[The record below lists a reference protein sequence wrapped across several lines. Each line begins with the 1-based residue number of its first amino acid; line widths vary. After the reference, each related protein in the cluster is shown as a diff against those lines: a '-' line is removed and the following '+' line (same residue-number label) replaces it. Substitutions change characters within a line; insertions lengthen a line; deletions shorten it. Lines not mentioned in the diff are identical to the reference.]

1 MRATV
6 IVNSVTP
13 VAGTLWTGSLG
24 WLEHPADNREVAGS
38 NPASSTS
45 NNKNGRR
52 WDPFMPVVSGSNA
65 FELAEALANELGWE
79 HHPLEVR
86 RFPDSEGYVRVPQE
100 SIDAIRSNPV
110 VVVATTFPD
119 SGIVEALLMLES
131 IYDVRRGDMRNLKGE
146 GDQEL
151 TDSGPGIFLAVPYF
165 GYSRQDKR
173 FQQGEVVSA
182 KLLARLLTRRCDGM
196 VVLDLHAP
204 SVLEDLEVPVSFVSS
219 MPEIANHLQH
229 HVKPDFVLSPDKGAI
244 ERASHVAQA
253 IGCNFSYLEK
263 TRIDAHTIEHK
274 AKDLDVDGA
283 IVAIVDDM
291 ISTGGT
297 ICKASDA
304 LRRQGAKA
312 VHAACTHGLFTG
324 GAITRLANHVDGVHA
339 TDSLPNPR
347 SVVSGAPA
355 IARGVEDLIK
365 RVL

>member
-1 MRATV
+1 V
-6 IVNSVTP
+6 Y
-13 VAGTLWTGSLG
+13 
-24 WLEHPADNREVAGS
+24 
-38 NPASSTS
+38 
-45 NNKNGRR
+45 RR
-52 WDPFMPVVSGSNA
+52 VVVPVVSGSNA
-65 FELAEALANELGWE
+65 GDLASALAEELGWM

-86 RFPDSEGYVRVPQE
+86 RFPDSEGYVRVPE
-100 SIDAIRSNPV
+100 DSVEAVRSEPV

-119 SGIVEALLMLES
+119 SGIVEALLLLEA
-131 IYDVRRGDMRNLKGE
+131 IYDVRKGDMSNLKGE
-146 GDQEL
+146 GTQSLE
-151 TDSGPGIFLAVPYF
+151 DSGPGIFLAVPYF

-182 KLLARLLTRRCDGM
+182 KLLARLLTRCCDGM
-196 VVLDLHAP
+196 IVLDLHAP
-204 SVLEDLEVPVSFVSS
+204 AVLDDLDVPVSYVSS
-219 MPEIANHLQH
+219 MPEIAAHLKSTVQ
-229 HVKPDFVLSPDKGAI
+229 PDFVLSPDKGAI
-244 ERASHVAQA
+244 ERATEVANS

-304 LRRQGAKA
+304 LRRQGAIE

-355 IARGVEDLIK
+355 IARGVRELIE